1 MAHRKCTAG
10 AGASTSKSM
19 SDPSMAGENG
29 LRPGQSQQLERL
41 HTQEPQQVQAVC
53 MRPEWAKTSRP
64 QAQVALG
71 GRGGYKVV
79 VVQSPP
85 ALFLTCQ
92 PEGRERRGHCK
103 SAGRWTCEMRLFA
116 MKAHVENTCSEI
128 CTSWVRQGVTGTART
143 SLSHDVPA
151 SKLTHAMQQLAES
164 QSLYCSN
171 TMGVT
176 RFGWADWV
184 FLAVRRLSGKF
195 ECPEKRDTCRVAR
208 YVG

>member
-41 HTQEPQQVQAVC
+41 HTQEPQPGASC
-53 MRPEWAKTSRP
+53 MHAAGVGQDFKTP
-64 QAQVALG
+64 G
-71 GRGGYKVV
+71 PGCIGRKGRVV

-92 PEGRERRGHCK
+92 PEGRERRGDCK
-103 SAGRWTCEMRLFA
+103 SAGRWTCEMPIYA

-151 SKLTHAMQQLAES
+151 SKLTHGMQQLAES